1 MSSASTASSSSSTS
15 RRWIPILGWTF
26 IGLLGVTLGVF
37 VLTVM
42 FGGVHGL
49 EFCPQTFE
57 RRSYSFYEL
66 PVLRIQVTGERNE
79 DLTGPTEQYVQSQ
92 KYFTAGTGKKDWHV
106 LVGSQGTRLR
116 RPGDAGILM
125 QYLDAAQ
132 NGDSRRW
139 VEWSEKNEE
148 LATILWPAVQQL
160 ALSDAY
166 VFIPDLFDLVKT
178 FDCDEQLKPAVKK
191 LLDSKLIQPEAA
203 DPKAATHGHGP

>member
-1 MSSASTASSSSSTS
+1 MGSMSSASTASASSPTS
-15 RRWIPILGWTF
+15 RRWIPILGWAF
-26 IGLLGVTLGVF
+26 ISLLGVTLGVF

-79 DLTGPTEQYVQSQ
+79 DLTGPTEQYVRSQ

-106 LVGSQGTRLR
+106 LVGSQGTRVR

-132 NGDSRRW
+132 NGDGRRW
-139 VEWSEKNEE
+139 VQWSEKNEE
-148 LATILWPAVQQL
+148 LAKILWPAVQQL
-160 ALSDAY
+160 AESEAY
-166 VFIPDLFDLVKT
+166 VFIPDLFDLAKT
-178 FDCDEQLKPAVKK
+178 LDCDEQLKPAVRK
-191 LLDSKLIQPEAA
+191 LLDAKLIQPEA
-203 DPKAATHGHGP
+203 TVQ

>member
-1 MSSASTASSSSSTS
+1 MHSMPAETSSSASSTTS
-15 RRWIPILGWTF
+15 RRWIPIVGWSF

-79 DLTGPTEQYVQSQ
+79 DLTGPTEQYIQSQ
-92 KYFTAGTGKKDWHV
+92 KYFTAGTGKKEWHV
-106 LVGSQGTRLR
+106 LVGSQGTRVR
-116 RPGDAGILM
+116 RPGDAGILIH
-125 QYLDAAQ
+125 YLDARQ

-139 VEWSEKNEE
+139 VQWSEKNEE
-148 LATILWPAVQQL
+148 LAQVLWPAVQQL
-160 ALSDAY
+160 AVSDAY
-166 VFIPDLFDLVKT
+166 VFIPDLFDLAKT
-178 FDCDEQLKPAVKK
+178 LDCDEQLKPAVKK
-191 LLDSKLIQPEAA
+191 LLDSKLIQPEAT
-203 DPKAATHGHGP
+203 PTP